1 MKVLWIVN
9 MLLPD
14 AAEHLGLTTGS
25 SGTWMI
31 DISRKLAESDD
42 IELAVACIRGK
53 EFKKFV
59 HKNITWYLLPGSG
72 KNMLRYTKKYEKL
85 WKQIYEEYCP
95 DIVHIHGTEYSH
107 GLAFQRACP
116 QVKTIISV
124 QGVLTR
130 IKDVDFGGIP
140 VGQFIINRTLKQ
152 NLRLNGE
159 IELHF
164 LHKINSKYEQ
174 EMLKRTKYIN
184 AVNTWDSALC
194 KSINPELEVFLLEYN
209 LRDEL
214 YNSRKWDIEKINRHT
229 IFTNPGGV
237 PLKGLHQL
245 LEAVA
250 ILKNKYPDILV
261 KVPGMGKDGKL
272 IVTGAYSKYISKLIK
287 KKGLQNNVE
296 FLGTQT
302 GEQMKDNMLAAN
314 VTVVPSAIEGASLVL
329 RESMF
334 LGCPTIASF
343 RGGMA
348 DFISD
353 KQDGFLYDFQ
363 EYSYLAERIE
373 RIFEN
378 DDLAK
383 TFSAASIKRQRRHT
397 TELRIRKTI
406 LICTIKFL
414 KNKVNL

>member
-14 AAEHLGLTTGS
+14 AAEHLGLSTGT

-31 DISRKLAESDD
+31 DISRKLAETAD
-42 IELAVACIRGK
+42 IELAVACVRGK
-53 EFKKFV
+53 EFKKFK
-59 HKNITWYLLPGSG
+59 HNNITWYLLPGTG
-72 KNMLRYTKKYEKL
+72 KNMLMYTKKYEDI
-85 WKQIYEEYCP
+85 WRQINVEFCP

-107 GLAFQRACP
+107 GLSFLRACP
-116 QVKTIISV
+116 DVKSIISI
-124 QGVLTR
+124 QGILTR
-130 IKDVDFGGIP
+130 IKDVDFAGIRKTE
-140 VGQFIINRTLKQ
+140 FIFNRTMKQ
-152 NLRLNGE
+152 NLRMNGE
-159 IELHF
+159 IEVHF
-164 LHKINSKYEQ
+164 LNKINSKHEQ

-194 KSINPELEVFLLEYN
+194 KSINPKLEVFFLEYN

-250 ILKNKYPDILV
+250 LLKNKYPDILV

-287 KKGLQNNVE
+287 KKGLENHVE

-302 GEQMKDNMLAAN
+302 GEQMRDNMLAAN
-314 VTVVPSAIEGASLVL
+314 VTVIPSAIEGASLVL

-334 LGCPTIASF
+334 LGCPTIAAF

-363 EYSYLAERIE
+363 EYPYLAERIE

-378 DDLAK
+378 DELALA
-383 TFSAASIKRQRRHT
+383 FSAAAIAKAEKAHDRA
-397 TELRIRKTI
+397 
-406 LICTIKFL
+406 
-414 KNKVNL
+414 KNTQDYLDMYYKVFEN